1 MFFNKKKKEEK
12 KLTSWTA
19 PNGVV
24 VHKDTSN
31 CLRNLDGWNFFD
43 IDKAEFRMD
52 MYDREFDFEQKKIL
66 RLLIDHKV
74 PCRAIAY
81 IGLPADY
88 MEEIRKVVLP
98 QTESGMYEPVSFDEA
113 ELYKIT
119 HTDLDIE
126 QFRYCLKAMLNGVY
140 ICDEIENVSIYPPV
154 VFMEIAKASE
164 YELNVCS
171 MVHPDMDMS
180 LFVEDVKRKIKK
192 IENKGFARSVIG
204 SFMNDIVK

>member
-1 MFFNKKKKEEK
+1 MFLKKKKEEK
-12 KLTSWTA
+12 KVTSWTA

-24 VHKDTSN
+24 ITKDTSN

-43 IDKAEFRMD
+43 TDKGEFRID
-52 MYDREFDFEQKKIL
+52 MYDRAFDFEQQKIL

-74 PCRAIAY
+74 PCGAIAY
-81 IGLPADY
+81 IGLPSNY
-88 MEEIRKVVLP
+88 MEEIRSVVLP
-98 QTESGMYEPVSFDEA
+98 QMETGIYKAVTFDEA

-126 QFRYCLKAMLNGVY
+126 QFRYCLKAMMNDVY

-164 YELNVCS
+164 YELNVCN
-171 MVHPDMDMS
+171 MVSPDMDMQ

-192 IENKGFARSVIG
+192 IENKGFVGDVIR
-204 SFMNDIVK
+204 FAMTEIVK